1 MEIVEGGTGAEVPSV
16 LSEKLLE
23 EIGRGASSAHD
34 SSATFSASPII
45 HAPSGEARA
54 GYRVEPRVRFV
65 KFSIAVS
72 RLYRQQTMLVS
83 SDYYGNCHI
92 NSLFSR
98 WLVRVQPEAASS
110 S

>member
-65 KFSIAVS
+65 KCLDRCVTP
-72 RLYRQQTMLVS
+72 LS
-83 SDYYGNCHI
+83 SADDVG
-92 NSLFSR
+92 F
-98 WLVRVQPEAASS
+98 V
-110 S
+110 